1 MRIAI
6 IDILGLPYDGT
17 TVYNRG
23 LGGSESAVTFMAE
36 ELAKL
41 GFDVSVF
48 NECMADECNPGV
60 YNNVKYIP
68 LSELAIQDG
77 SFDIAISSRSV
88 EPWVPNHMR
97 QGLVCKVDPSVFD
110 NLRANAKYKVLW
122 LHDTFCYGDQLLEDL
137 VVQNHIN
144 QLFVL
149 SDWHMSYVLNCDH
162 GRRRNF
168 EVLKNKT
175 WITRNGVKNWLPWVD
190 ISAKDPNQF
199 VYNSSVSKGM
209 APLLQRI
216 WPQIKQNIP
225 DATLKVIGGY
235 YRFKSSMPADE
246 QEEKWHQLREQFD
259 QQLGVE
265 FTGIIPQKQIAEIL
279 AQSTFMLY
287 PGAFPETFGISAME
301 SLNYNTPLI
310 TTRFGALEEN
320 ALEMACYKID
330 YAIEPNSLFP
340 NIDINQQVEQFVNL
354 TLWAHNNKY
363 LLQQKQHYCS
373 IVKPHIGWD
382 MVALQWKKHFHMVM
396 DQPFSMQ
403 EFEKTSINQQQLG
416 EIFNRR
422 TINPEDR
429 QIYNKPEQPIFV
441 LTPFYNCREYISRCI
456 VSVATQNY
464 SCYKHIL
471 IDDAS
476 TDDSYEIAQ
485 QTINSC
491 PPQIRDKFVLLK
503 NQENQGAVYNHHQAL
518 QYCQEINA
526 AKHSI
531 ILLLDGDDWLVNRND
546 IFTKFNLHFDDH
558 TQFSYGSCWSLV
570 DNIPLIA
577 QEYPPQVRQNRAY
590 RSYQFNWI
598 IPYSHMRAF
607 RFDLYNQVDKNL
619 WKDQDGKWFR
629 AGGDTAVFYS
639 LLEAADPNQVKV
651 MQQIVVNYNDTNPL
665 NDYKINNDQ
674 QLATAHWVLQQ
685 KNNLLSS
692 SHTLD
697 TSDKPNNQNANTS
710 SHTVVDSPELLVPV
724 ITRPIL
730 PPQPVVQTLAAP
742 TYIRPN
748 RILVA
753 VPTARYIE
761 VDTFKGI
768 YDLDCPPNTELEFQ
782 YFYGY
787 NVEQVRNIMVNW
799 SLVNGFSWML
809 SVDSDIVMPPHSLQR
824 LLDIQD
830 SQRAISSGTY
840 IQRKAGVRIPE
851 VYIHNP
857 ETGGHKHLPIEQA
870 EKDQVLDVEA
880 VGFGCCLVRRD
891 VFEKIGNPWF
901 TYHSS
906 IEFDKVLS
914 EDVDFCMK
922 AKNHGYQVVVDTG
935 LKLGHISK
943 TVLQVNK
950 P

>member
-17 TVYNRG
+17 TVYKRG
-23 LGGSESAVTFMAE
+23 LGGSESAVTYMGE

-41 GFDVSVF
+41 GFDVSIF
-48 NECMADECNPGV
+48 NECLADECNPGV

-68 LSELAIQDG
+68 LNELTNQICD
-77 SFDIAISSRSV
+77 FDIAISSRSV
-88 EPWVPNHMR
+88 EPWVPDHMR
-97 QGLVCKVDPSVFD
+97 EGLVCKVDPRIFD

-137 VVQNHIN
+137 VVQNHIH

-162 GRRRNF
+162 GKRRNF

-190 ISAKDPNQF
+190 ISAKNPNQF
-199 VYNSSVSKGM
+199 VYNASVSKGM

-235 YRFKSSMPADE
+235 YRFKSDAPPDE
-246 QEEKWHQLREQFD
+246 QEEKWHQLRDQFD

-265 FTGIIPQKQIAEIL
+265 FTGIIPQKQIADIL
-279 AQSTFMLY
+279 AQSSLMLY
-287 PGAFPETFGISAME
+287 PCAFPETFGISAME

-320 ALEMACYKID
+320 ALELACYKID
-330 YAIEPNSLFP
+330 YAIEPNGLFP

-373 IVKPHIGWD
+373 IVRPHVGWD
-382 MVALQWKKHFHMVM
+382 MVALQWKKHFYMIM
-396 DQPFSMQ
+396 DHPFSVE

-422 TINPEDR
+422 TINAEDR
-429 QIYNKPEQPIFV
+429 QIYHKPEQPIYII
-441 LTPFYNCREYISRCI
+441 TPFYNCRDYISRCI

-464 SCYKHIL
+464 SCYTHVL

-476 TDDSYEIAQ
+476 TDDSYQIAE

-491 PPQIRDKFVLLK
+491 PDHIRKKFILVK
-503 NQENQGAVYNHHQAL
+503 NLENKGAVYNHYQAL
-518 QYCQEINA
+518 QMCQDPLAIVM
-526 AKHSI
+526 
-531 ILLLDGDDWLVNRND
+531 LLDGDDWLVNRND
-546 IFTKFNLHFDDH
+546 VFTKFNLHFDH
-558 TQFSYGSCWSLV
+558 NTQLSYGSCWSV
-570 DNIPLIA
+570 ADNIPLIA
-577 QEYPPQVRQNRAY
+577 QEYPPVIRQARAY
-590 RSYQFNWI
+590 RNYKFNWI
-598 IPYSHMRAF
+598 VPYTHMRAF
-607 RFDLYNQVDKNL
+607 RFGLFDRVDINL
-619 WKDQDGKWFR
+619 WKDHQGEWFR
-629 AGGDTAVFYS
+629 AGGDTPVFYS
-639 LLEAADPNQVKV
+639 LLECADPNCVKV
-651 MQQIVVNYNDTNPL
+651 MQDIVVNYNDLNPL
-665 NDYKINNDQ
+665 NDYKINSDQ
-674 QLATAHWVLQQ
+674 QMVTANYALEQ
-685 KNNLLSS
+685 KSMFTGDVPLSP
-692 SHTLD
+692 TKQVAD
-697 TSDKPNNQNANTS
+697 
-710 SHTVVDSPELLVPV
+710 V
-724 ITRPIL
+724 ITQDNHVNQPIDL
-730 PPQPVVQTLAAP
+730 PNMIHVTQLPKIAQPVTAP

-748 RILVA
+748 RILIG

-761 VDTFKGI
+761 VDTFKSI
-768 YDLDCPPNTELEFQ
+768 YDLECPKNTELEFQ

-787 NVEQVRNIMVNW
+787 NVEQVRNLMVNW
-799 SLVNGFSWML
+799 SLLNGFNWML
-809 SVDSDIVMPPHSLQR
+809 SVDSDIIMPRHSLQR

-830 SQRAISSGTY
+830 QTRAISSGTY
-840 IQRKAGVRIPE
+840 IQRKEDQRIPE
-851 VYIHNP
+851 IYIHNP

-870 EKDQVLDVEA
+870 EKDQILDVEA

-891 VFEKIGNPWF
+891 VFEKVGNPWF

-906 IEFDKVLS
+906 LDLNKLLS

-922 AKNHGYQVVVDTG
+922 AKQQGYQVVVDTG

-950 P
+950 S